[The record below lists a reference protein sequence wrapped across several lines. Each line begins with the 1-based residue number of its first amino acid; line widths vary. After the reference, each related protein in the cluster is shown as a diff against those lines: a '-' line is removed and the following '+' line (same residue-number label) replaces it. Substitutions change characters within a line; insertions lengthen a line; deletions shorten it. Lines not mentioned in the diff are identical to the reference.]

1 MIFVAEITAA
11 IDSSGTT
18 QTFYITSGNGF
29 VTKPSDTP
37 SNTGVYPR
45 LIDPGTYRREL
56 FSGGKTFGA
65 VIPSYGS
72 VTIANADGLFD
83 GWKDYGFDG
92 QPFVLRIGEE
102 GGSYPSSFSVVFKC
116 TMVSLKLTEKDIT
129 VNLTDRLSLLDK
141 PVLNTTLAGTGGVE
155 GSSDMAGQTIPR
167 MFMDVGWV
175 PLKAIDTNDL
185 IYVINQESAGTL
197 GDYISVYD
205 GGVEI
210 TRDSDYSTIS
220 DITTTPPSEGTCK
233 IYPNGPV
240 YVRLDTAPTYELR
253 AYSHGYTASG
263 ASPNYADMAYEAGVL
278 DASSVNAPTAVR
290 SLYVDDSS
298 TTYLDLLNEASKIS
312 FAYFGFDKNDVFR
325 SGTVQAPTGTAI
337 YSFNRNNSIS
347 ISRGSPGFQEVPTY
361 KLTVSSGQVW
371 PCQVAPYATTDM
383 KDYLTRQGWF
393 STSSVQ
399 DSAILNKH
407 KLALSDRVEM
417 KYRIPNSLEFDMFKT
432 TYFSLFGVEREQVV
446 VECLLTPDNLNAL
459 MAIDLMSVVEVKIP
473 RFGFDLGKNFR
484 VIGVSYKLA
493 SMKVEFVLWG

>member
-37 SNTGVYPR
+37 SNTSAYPR

-65 VIPSYGS
+65 VVPSYGS

-92 QPFVLRIGEE
+92 QPFVLRVGEE

-129 VNLTDRLSLLDK
+129 INLTDRLSLLDK
-141 PVLNTTLAGTGGVE
+141 SVLNTTLAGTGGVE

-167 MFMDVGWV
+167 MFQDAGWV

-185 IYVINQESAGTL
+185 IYVINGESAGTL

-210 TRDSDYSTIS
+210 VRDTDYSTIS

-240 YVRLDTAPTYELR
+240 YVRLSTEPTYELR
-253 AYSHGYTASG
+253 AYSHGYKVSG
-263 ASPNYADMAYEAGVL
+263 ESYNYADMAYEAGIL
-278 DASSVNAPTAVR
+278 DASSVNAPTGVR

-325 SGTVQAPTGTAI
+325 SGTVQVPTGVAV
-337 YSFNRNNSIS
+337 YSFNINNSIS

-371 PCQVAPYATTDM
+371 PCQVAPYATTYM

-393 STSSVQ
+393 STSSAQ
-399 DSAILNKH
+399 DSTILNKH

-417 KYRIPNSLEFDMFKT
+417 KYRMAHSLEFDMFKT

-473 RFGFDLGKNFR
+473 RFGFNLGKKFR
-484 VIGVSYKLA
+484 VIGVSYKLT